1 MPKKEISIR
10 LASDALQ
17 VFGTVNNTEVNW
29 IQSDDNVWTAT
40 CECSKDHIYDVRLR
54 IVDGFD
60 IEYEYQIKLTD
71 EMYLITDR
79 TRQDVLRV
87 LSLNA
92 KWAAGTITASEQLEW
107 SMNMKGAYNA
117 SDLNRVGAA
126 VARITERLAAAG
138 IFIQTV
144 GKTDWT
150 EADYNNEAA
159 LDYYLKDVSLVRGA
173 LAVLDTT
180 PPVPDDLQ
188 GLTWIE
194 ANNIEKI
201 LEDVDMLITNMM
213 LAWYYAGDIYAG
225 EV

>member
-1 MPKKEISIR
+1 MKYNLSIR
-10 LASDALQ
+10 LPAEIYQ
-17 VFGTVNNTEVNW
+17 VTGTVNGTEVAW
-29 IQSDDNVWTAT
+29 EYAGEGIWTAK
-40 CECSKDHIYDVRLR
+40 CERASDHIYDVR
-54 IVDGFD
+54 IKITDGFG
-60 IEYEYQIKLTD
+60 IEYAYQLTLTD
-71 EMYLITDR
+71 ELYLITDR
-79 TRQDVLRV
+79 TKQDTDRV
-87 LSLNA
+87 LTLSARWLQ
-92 KWAAGTITASEQLEW
+92 GTLTPSERLEW

>member
-10 LASDALQ
+10 LANDALQ
-17 VFGTVNNTEVNW
+17 VFGAVNSTEVNW

-40 CECSKDHIYDVRLR
+40 CERSKDPIYDVRLR

-92 KWAAGTITASEQLEW
+92 KWEAGTITASEQLEW

-144 GKTDWT
+144 GKADWT

-188 GLTWIE
+188 GLTWVE

-213 LAWYYAGDIYAG
+213 LAWYYAGDIYTG

>member
-1 MPKKEISIR
+1 M
-10 LASDALQ
+10 
-17 VFGTVNNTEVNW
+17 
-29 IQSDDNVWTAT
+29 
-40 CECSKDHIYDVRLR
+40 RLR

-92 KWAAGTITASEQLEW
+92 KWEAGTITASEQLEW

-144 GKTDWT
+144 GKADWT

-188 GLTWIE
+188 GLTWVE

-213 LAWYYAGDIYAG
+213 LAWYYAGDIYTG